1 LIQMS
6 TNRKKETA
14 TQAAGGEYGAKDS
27 IAFFYILFGLAL
39 LLPYSNYVVLAN
51 NPTALGGFAYH
62 PPLGAIAFS
71 AMAYGISVLQPA
83 RKPDV
88 VEKALSLHGLL
99 VGFIA
104 VPLILISGTI
114 MYQRKENNGQPHYT
128 SWHGT
133 LGSVVALGVIFQAVF
148 GSILAGGYLPRKYNK
163 YHRQSGYVLFTLMAL
178 TFALGGLYSNF
189 VIQRAWTASRFLA
202 YGLGPLVVWGGVM
215 ARVRWTKL

>member
-1 LIQMS
+1 L
-6 TNRKKETA
+6 
-14 TQAAGGEYGAKDS
+14 
-27 IAFFYILFGLAL
+27 
-39 LLPYSNYVVLAN
+39 NYVVLAN

-71 AMAYGISVLQPA
+71 AMAYGESLQHNVLSLSYTLAQGISVLQPA

-128 SWHGT
+128 SWHG
-133 LGSVVALGVIFQAVF
+133 
-148 GSILAGGYLPRKYNK
+148 
-163 YHRQSGYVLFTLMAL
+163 
-178 TFALGGLYSNF
+178 
-189 VIQRAWTASRFLA
+189 
-202 YGLGPLVVWGGVM
+202 
-215 ARVRWTKL
+215 VR